1 MFGLLHSHRLI
12 FDDRYDVGGGV
23 SSFAFRPERPVAA
36 RAGQHGILG
45 SSATAMKPFSPA
57 DPTGQVPQQ
66 QNGTDH
72 DHR

>member
-1 MFGLLHSHRLI
+1 MFGLLQTHRLI
-12 FDDRYDVGGGV
+12 FDHRCDVGGI
-23 SSFAFRPERPVAA
+23 SSFAFRPARPGAA